1 MSHTVFLCRAFE
13 QKVRLCYCCVE
24 AWGKRGYKDKDG
36 KIQGANPSTCPIVEG
51 SMGRQN
57 TITAASRVPSNFLS
71 LSFSNLPSSGFYPAS
86 RFLSRSHRKP
96 FFGTKNAS
104 NSRPLL
110 LLLAACSTWSFYRKK
125 ATTTTKTSKSW
136 KIWCRI
142 HQSHF

>member
-1 MSHTVFLCRAFE
+1 MSNVPLCFFAEHLNKKCGCR
-13 QKVRLCYCCVE
+13 RVE
-24 AWGKRGYKDKDG
+24 ALRWEKRGYKDG
-36 KIQGANPSTCPIVEG
+36 KIQGANPSTCPIEG

-71 LSFSNLPSSGFYPAS
+71 LSFSLPSSGFYPAS
-86 RFLSRSHRKP
+86 RFLSLSHRKP

>member
-1 MSHTVFLCRAFE
+1 MVEITYASNRR
-13 QKVRLCYCCVE
+13 KVRCDLINIRKSTKNVQCPTLCFFAEHLSKKCGCYCRVE
-24 AWGKRGYKDKDG
+24 ACEKRGYKDKDG
-36 KIQGANPSTCPIVEG
+36 KIQGANSSTCPIVEG

-71 LSFSNLPSSGFYPAS
+71 LSFSLPSSGFYPAS

-110 LLLAACSTWSFYRKK
+110 LLLAACST
-125 ATTTTKTSKSW
+125 
-136 KIWCRI
+136 
-142 HQSHF
+142 